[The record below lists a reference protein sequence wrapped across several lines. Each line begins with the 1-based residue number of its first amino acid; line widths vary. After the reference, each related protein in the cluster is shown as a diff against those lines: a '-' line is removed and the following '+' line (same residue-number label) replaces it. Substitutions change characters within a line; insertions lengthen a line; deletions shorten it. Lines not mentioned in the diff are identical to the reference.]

1 MRRQAKCIAH
11 FHVPEGSA
19 VLKLSPD
26 HKWANYIQ
34 LIWNLPLEY
43 ILERSHSC
51 LQRCSDCSGALTRH
65 ILVSIRNPKQQR
77 YHKVKTKY
85 SRCCFPFIG
94 FLLSASMHL
103 LHYSYLSSCTWQP
116 GLPGKTSV
124 HQNQTVCL
132 LHSCLLFQEFPVWET
147 QCPTARIMPFS
158 LSRWKLLHLCPPKCT
173 HCKHGIT

>member
-1 MRRQAKCIAH
+1 MRRQAKCTAH

-77 YHKVKTKY
+77 YHKVKTKQVLFSIY
-85 SRCCFPFIG
+85 RFSFVSFDAVASLFIP
-94 FLLSASMHL
+94 
-103 LHYSYLSSCTWQP
+103 Q
-116 GLPGKTSV
+116 
-124 HQNQTVCL
+124 Q
-132 LHSCLLFQEFPVWET
+132 
-147 QCPTARIMPFS
+147 
-158 LSRWKLLHLCPPKCT
+158 LHLTTRFTWKNLSPSESNSLFITFVPVFP
-173 HCKHGIT
+173 GISCVRGTMSNSAYNTF